1 MKRFE
6 CLEALAS
13 LVEDELVVAALGGT
27 TDEWRHIAD
36 SDAAYYNISMGSNV
50 PLGLGLA
57 LALPDRG
64 VIVLDTDGCQF
75 MVLSP
80 LCTVA
85 NEDPAN
91 LRIFVFDNGAYGY
104 TGGQPTASA
113 GRADLGAI
121 ARGAGIERVRV
132 VDDIAGFAEAAR
144 EALTHDGPWYIH
156 CKVELVPGK
165 FGGGGPMHM
174 ENGYRFIRHIEASEG
189 VEILPPY

>member
-91 LRIFVFDNGAYGY
+91 LRIFVSTTA
-104 TGGQPTASA
+104 PTATRAGSQPQALAAPTSA
-113 GRADLGAI
+113 RSHGALASSGSESSTTSRDSPKLLVRRLPTTDPGTSI
-121 ARGAGIERVRV
+121 AR
-132 VDDIAGFAEAAR
+132 
-144 EALTHDGPWYIH
+144 
-156 CKVELVPGK
+156 
-165 FGGGGPMHM
+165 
-174 ENGYRFIRHIEASEG
+174 
-189 VEILPPY
+189 